1 MVTINFTLVIE
12 LGLFL
17 LFLWGTQRYILGPVL
32 KSVDERE
39 EGVEQ
44 DTADAEAGNVEA
56 DALEIKYRHD
66 IAVIR
71 RQADA
76 EVHAARTKS
85 QNEHARFLSDERTRA
100 DESILE
106 ARRDAEQLVEEQREE
121 MLAQVP
127 DLVVR
132 IEENLT
138 SWRNR

>member
-17 LFLWGTQRYILGPVL
+17 LFLWGTQRYIFGPVL
-32 KSVDERE
+32 KSVDDRE
-39 EGVEQ
+39 EGIER
-44 DTADAEAGNVEA
+44 DTADAEAENTEA
-56 DALEIKYRHD
+56 DMAEKKYRHD

-85 QNEHARFLSDERTRA
+85 QNEHTRFLSDERTRA
-100 DESILE
+100 DQSILE
-106 ARRDAEQLVEEQREE
+106 ARRDAEQLVEQQHEE
-121 MLAQVP
+121 IMAQVP
-127 DLVVR
+127 DLVAR
-132 IEENLT
+132 IEDNLT